1 MGDTLLFYS
10 QGFPVG
16 KKGANDKY
24 YVNNHVHMVVDYHPM
39 VLGDVSRLEHC
50 RTPAVR
56 HCLSSVSCCTS
67 KSGYN
72 QLQG

>member
-16 KKGANDKY
+16 EVGTDGKY

-39 VLGDVSRLEHC
+39 VLGDVSRC
-50 RTPAVR
+50 NATAAVPTSEP
-56 HCLSSVSCCTS
+56 LFVSCFM
-67 KSGYN
+67 
-72 QLQG
+72 